1 MVVPRIKLWVFLGE
15 SWSLEVFRGVSA
27 GYFQQLA
34 GIVEIVEL
42 GGKTRIPIVE
52 K

>member
-1 MVVPRIKLWVFLGE
+1 MGISQGERSSPDVFPGA
-15 SWSLEVFRGVSA
+15 SA

-34 GIVEIVEL
+34 VIVEIVEL
-42 GGKTRIPIVE
+42 RGETRIPIVE